1 VVSTAAEL
9 AAPPAVEAG
18 TVILSV
24 EHMVKRFGSLTAI
37 DDVSFTVR
45 AGEVHALLGEN
56 GAGKSTLV
64 KTLYGVNRPDGGEIL
79 LDGKKVDIT
88 SPATARDLG
97 LGMVFQDLRLVPA
110 LTVWENVALHAREG
124 GFRLNPRKV
133 QAKLAEE
140 SERYGLAVDPTAR
153 VADLSIGEWQRVE
166 LLKVLLAGARVLILD
181 EPTSV
186 LTPQEVDGLF
196 TVVRRLREE
205 GVGVVIINHKMREVR
220 EIADRITVLRGGH
233 AIVTD
238 TPAGDLSDEDLVT
251 AMVGVSVT
259 PVHNEDAGADEGST
273 PPVLVAHDL
282 RLKPVGDGSGLQGV
296 DLSLA
301 PGEILGVAGVAGNG
315 QQELTDLL
323 TGTAEGGSGEVSVDG
338 VKLRLSDPK
347 SFHAA
352 GVVPVV
358 ADPVQQFVVPG
369 LTVGEH
375 AALWRSS
382 ASSKR
387 LKFEFKAA
395 RRQLAE
401 ASDRVELRVA
411 AADRR
416 LSDLSGGN
424 IQRVLL
430 ALALGEPSKVLVVSY
445 PTRGLDVRTTEV
457 TRALL
462 LAAREAGTAVLLVSE
477 DLDELLALSDRIA
490 VLAKGRL
497 AGIVPRAGA
506 TRQQLGQLMTGG
518 AQ

>member
-1 VVSTAAEL
+1 
-9 AAPPAVEAG
+9 
-18 TVILSV
+18 
-24 EHMVKRFGSLTAI
+24 
-37 DDVSFTVR
+37 
-45 AGEVHALLGEN
+45 
-56 GAGKSTLV
+56 
-64 KTLYGVNRPDGGEIL
+64 
-79 LDGKKVDIT
+79 
-88 SPATARDLG
+88 
-97 LGMVFQDLRLVPA
+97 
-110 LTVWENVALHAREG
+110 
-124 GFRLNPRKV
+124 
-133 QAKLAEE
+133 
-140 SERYGLAVDPTAR
+140 
-153 VADLSIGEWQRVE
+153 
-166 LLKVLLAGARVLILD
+166 
-181 EPTSV
+181 
-186 LTPQEVDGLF
+186 
-196 TVVRRLREE
+196 
-205 GVGVVIINHKMREVR
+205 
-220 EIADRITVLRGGH
+220 
-233 AIVTD
+233 
-238 TPAGDLSDEDLVT
+238 
-251 AMVGVSVT
+251 
-259 PVHNEDAGADEGST
+259 
-273 PPVLVAHDL
+273 
-282 RLKPVGDGSGLQGV
+282 VGDGSGLQGV

-323 TGTAEGGSGEVSVDG
+323 TGTAEGGSGEVAVNG
-338 VKLRLSDPK
+338 VTLRLSDPK

-382 ASSKR
+382 ANPKR

-430 ALALGEPSKVLVVSY
+430 ALALGEPSTVLVVSY

-497 AGIVPRAGA
+497 AGVVPRAGA